1 MSLIL
6 VTGAAGFI
14 GSHLTRALLAADAD
28 TRVVGFDSFDL
39 FYPRAIKEGNLRD
52 LLANPR
58 FTLVEGDITDAA
70 GLRAALG
77 GFADIA
83 VIVHLAARA
92 GVRPSILDPA
102 GYQYAN
108 YIGTLNLL
116 ELAKERGIR
125 QFVFASSSSVYGV
138 NPNTPWS
145 EEDRVLQPI
154 SPYAASKVAGELLG
168 HTYSHLYGIRFIGLR
183 FFTVYGPGQRPDL
196 AIHKFAR
203 LLMNGQPIPQYGDGT
218 TRRDYTYIDD
228 IVAGIR
234 AAIRYDAT
242 PYEIINLG
250 NHQTITL
257 RELIGELEAAFG
269 VQATIDYQPEQPGDV
284 PVTYADVAKARR
296 LLGYQP
302 QVAVP
307 EGLRR
312 FAAWYHQT
320 YAPVGV

>member
-1 MSLIL
+1 MCAR
-6 VTGAAGFI
+6 T
-14 GSHLTRALLAADAD
+14 
-28 TRVVGFDSFDL
+28 
-39 FYPRAIKEGNLRD
+39 
-52 LLANPR
+52 PR
-58 FTLVEGDITDAA
+58 FTLVEADITDAA
-70 GLRAALG
+70 GLRTVLAE
-77 GFADIA
+77 FADISI
-83 VIVHLAARA
+83 IVHLAARA

-102 GYQYAN
+102 GYQHAN

-138 NPNTPWS
+138 NPNVPWS
-145 EEDRVLQPI
+145 EADRVLQPI

-203 LLMNGQPIPQYGDGT
+203 LLMAGKPIPQFGDGT
-218 TRRDYTYIDD
+218 TRRDYTYVDD
-228 IVAGIR
+228 IVAGVL
-234 AAIRYDAT
+234 AAIRYEAS

-257 RELIGELEAAFG
+257 RELIREMEHAFG
-269 VQATIDYQPEQPGDV
+269 VTATIDHQPEQPGDV
-284 PVTYADVAKARR
+284 PVTYAEVEKARR

-312 FAAWYHQT
+312 FAEWYHRT
-320 YAPVGV
+320 YATAAAPTV